1 MAQTRTDAMPS
12 KAVVLIKRLFNIGR
26 TRLGDVTVLSSRR
39 DVPRGV
45 QKALFNGKYERFERL
60 MVEAHVKRGDKV
72 LEIGVGVGL
81 ISLVAA
87 SRAGAGNVFS
97 YEANP
102 AVEDLIRRNY
112 ALNDLH
118 PTLTMKAVTA
128 DGRALTFYQDA
139 KVLSSSI
146 FDRKLEGGKVTV
158 ESEAIQTLI
167 DRHAPNVL
175 VMDVE
180 GAELEILPAADLS
193 GVDRIIV
200 EMHPHVIGA
209 DKVDALVADLVAQGF
224 TLTDKQSITYYLAR

>member
-1 MAQTRTDAMPS
+1 MPS
-12 KAVVLIKRLFNIGR
+12 KAAVLLKRLFNVGQ
-26 TRLGDVTVLSSRR
+26 TQLGDVRVHSSRS

-45 QKALFNGKYERFERL
+45 QKALFNGKYERFERF
-60 MVEAHVKRGDKV
+60 MVEAHVHPGDRV

-87 SRAGAGNVFS
+87 SRAGAENVFS

-102 AVEDLIRRNY
+102 SVEPLIRRNY

-118 PTLTMKAVTA
+118 PSLTMKAVTS
-128 DGRALTFYQDA
+128 DGRSLTFYQDA

-146 FDRKLEGGKVTV
+146 FDRKLEGGEVTV

-167 DRHAPNVL
+167 ERHAPNVL

-209 DKVDALVADLVAQGF
+209 DKVEALVADLMAQGF

>member
-1 MAQTRTDAMPS
+1 MPS
-12 KAVVLIKRLFNIGR
+12 KASVLFKRLLNVGK
-26 TRLGDVTVLSSRR
+26 TRVGQVTVLSSRR

-60 MVEAHVKRGDKV
+60 MVEAHVNPGDRV
-72 LEIGVGVGL
+72 LEIGVGIGL

-87 SRAGAGNVFS
+87 SRAGAENVFS

-112 ALNDLH
+112 ALNGLS
-118 PTLTMKAVTA
+118 PQLTMKAVTA

-146 FDRKLEGGKVTV
+146 FDRKLEGGEVTV

-167 DRHAPNVL
+167 DRHSPNVL

-193 GVDRIIV
+193 GIDKIIV
-200 EMHPHVIGA
+200 ELHPHVIGA
-209 DKVDALVADLVAQGF
+209 DKVEALVADLVAQGF